1 MLTSVKRL
9 WVQPRSERHA
19 GFSGTK
25 NPQPWKCRRLSGSGS
40 GLFSC
45 ETVCLHFSRKTPHP
59 QTAHPLCQ
67 ATEDSMPQLELC
79 LSWNSLTSLRK
90 KLLSTQTSLQLCLS
104 DWTKQL
110 HFYKEL
116 INNIIILWSLSC
128 RSPSNL
134 LESTQSQAK
143 LSSSC
148 TTAFCFTVFFK
159 EKQWHSQ
166 FQNTSCSWGSLKRPV
181 PRVFPSPL
189 LSEIYPTH
197 CPGFQFP
204 LCSDET
210 LVW

>member
-1 MLTSVKRL
+1 MA
-9 WVQPRSERHA
+9 P
-19 GFSGTK
+19 
-25 NPQPWKCRRLSGSGS
+25 
-40 GLFSC
+40 
-45 ETVCLHFSRKTPHP
+45 KTPSPGNAGACQDLGLGYSAVKLFAYTFPGKHHTHR
-59 QTAHPLCQ
+59 QHILCARPLRIPCL
-67 ATEDSMPQLELC
+67 SPQLELC

-116 INNIIILWSLSC
+116 INNIIIMWFLSC
-128 RSPSNL
+128 RTPSNL
-134 LESTQSQAK
+134 LEITQSQAK

-166 FQNTSCSWGSLKRPV
+166 FKNTSCSWGPLKHPV